1 METLILTNTFNATT
15 SHYYEANPSELSI
28 ITTTVGPKFARQ
40 WMRFNNQTVVSK
52 VPEEML
58 HLIDTYW

>member
-1 METLILTNTFNATT
+1 MMYTFNVTTPCFIGAMPPNISILTTT
-15 SHYYEANPSELSI
+15 IEPH
-28 ITTTVGPKFARQ
+28 FARQ
-40 WMRFNNQTVVSK
+40 IMRFNNQTVVSK